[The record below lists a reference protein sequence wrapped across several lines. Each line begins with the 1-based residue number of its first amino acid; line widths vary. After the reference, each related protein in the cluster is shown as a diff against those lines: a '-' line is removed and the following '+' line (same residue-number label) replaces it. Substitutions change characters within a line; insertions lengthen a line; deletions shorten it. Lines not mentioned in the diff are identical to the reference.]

1 MYDRASVSCQTHR
14 IICPRPLQCPNCARR
29 APNVA
34 ERSSA
39 ALTRQPTVR
48 VRRTCEGIGG
58 DRAPLSPLRGVRWWR
73 CISPRT
79 LRDDLLAVERK
90 VYIAMEV
97 RVGNGCLFG
106 TPRLVAKKTRKK
118 PRVPCRMKLTPL
130 AVTYRMGRA
139 VPEKNTIQE
148 WSECISRWRNFERF

>member
-1 MYDRASVSCQTHR
+1 MHDRASVSCQTHR
-14 IICPRPLQCPNCARR
+14 TICPRPLQCPLQCPNCARR

-58 DRAPLSPLRGVRWWR
+58 DRVPLSPLRGVRWWR

-79 LRDDLLAVERK
+79 PRDDLLAAERK
-90 VYIAMEV
+90 
-97 RVGNGCLFG
+97 RGLHCDGGPSRNGCLFWHTRG
-106 TPRLVAKKTRKK
+106 RGLVAKKTRKK
-118 PRVPCRMKLTPL
+118 PRVPCWMNVFRGETLSAL
-130 AVTYRMGRA
+130 
-139 VPEKNTIQE
+139 
-148 WSECISRWRNFERF
+148 SF